1 MNAVKN
7 HNVIYLYGEQCLAYV
22 FDNLICCSFPVLSR
36 CECYVYLTNYSDKY
50 IKKFIYICRGEI
62 NFIVNLKLNY
72 ERIRV

>member
-22 FDNLICCSFPVLSR
+22 FDNLLCCSFSVLSR

-50 IKKFIYICRGEI
+50 IK
-62 NFIVNLKLNY
+62 NLFTFVQEKL
-72 ERIRV
+72 ILLLT